1 MIGGTILSWGETVPE
16 LAATYT
22 LAKAGQ
28 GTMALAACFG
38 CPIFNLLMG
47 LGLPVLFKTG
57 IAGTLPLLLTN
68 GIFLLILQSVRFR
81 PCLFSL
87 TPPCLSP
94 VDRLLWLGIASNS
107 RSRLG

>member
-57 IAGTLPLLLTN
+57 VAGALPLLLTN
-68 GIFLLILQSVRFR
+68 GIFLLILQSVRFH
-81 PCLFSL
+81 PCFFSL
-87 TPPCLSP
+87 SP
-94 VDRLLWLGIASNS
+94 ERRSSKWRLL
-107 RSRLG
+107 